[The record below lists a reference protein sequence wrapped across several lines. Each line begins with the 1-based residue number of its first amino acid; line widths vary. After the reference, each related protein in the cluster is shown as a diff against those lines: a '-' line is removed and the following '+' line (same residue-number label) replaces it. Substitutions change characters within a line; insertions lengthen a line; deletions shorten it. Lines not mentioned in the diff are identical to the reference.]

1 MESIE
6 IHTNKTLPSNGQAV
20 LSACGN
26 FMQQSQ
32 KVPEMIKMIHSFML
46 VAVSAI
52 FLTACAGGGPFGSG
66 SSSPDSP
73 LLPIN
78 HQTFADEITSY
89 EGAAIVVFYN
99 TQYWQ
104 ALDMKRRME
113 WLAEKYPE
121 TAKFAMFH
129 WQVSDDTSRFNLEML
144 PTVIL
149 YRNGAEIDRIK
160 GIPPSE
166 RERAK
171 WNDDLELWF
180 LKNAL
185 ELEDS
190 EYSGDFTYFFRNTYK
205 LDVGNY

>member
-1 MESIE
+1 MK
-6 IHTNKTLPSNGQAV
+6 KTIKSCIYVAISAV
-20 LSACGN
+20 LLS
-26 FMQQSQ
+26 
-32 KVPEMIKMIHSFML
+32 
-46 VAVSAI
+46 
-52 FLTACAGGGPFGSG
+52 ACAGGGPFGFG
-66 SSSPDSP
+66 SSAPESP

-89 EGAAIVVFYN
+89 EGSAIVLFYN

-104 ALDMKRRME
+104 SLDMKRRME
-113 WLAEKYPE
+113 WLAEKYPKK
-121 TAKFAMFH
+121 AKFAMFH

-160 GIPPSE
+160 GIPPNE
-166 RERAK
+166 KDRVK

-185 ELEDS
+185 GLEDS
-190 EYSGDFTYFFRNTYK
+190 EYSGEFTYFFRNGYK